1 MRRRAVSFDFG
12 QTLAELSEEMLARR
26 VAERGAHVGVSAL
39 RQASDAA
46 WQAYAEAK
54 RNGLSGRDAW
64 STFMRR
70 LLVDAGVKGSRP
82 PQHVA
87 VELTEWLWTEQ
98 PRHNLW
104 RRLVPGMLELVDELG
119 RAGVPVAILSNSEG
133 HLDELVRELGLSDHF
148 RAVVDSGRL
157 GFEKPDP
164 RIFRH
169 TAHQL
174 GVDCTEL
181 IHIGDSWE
189 ADVQGALGVGAFGV
203 WYSRE
208 GAPDPLPSQS
218 ARAAT
223 PAEIRQVLSR
233 LGLLRDG

>member
-1 MRRRAVSFDFG
+1 MRPRAVSFDFG
-12 QTLAELSEEMLARR
+12 QTLAELSEDMLAER

-46 WQAYAEAK
+46 WQAYADAK
-54 RNGLSGRDAW
+54 RNGLSGQDAW
-64 STFMRR
+64 STFMRC

-82 PQHVA
+82 TQQLA
-87 VELTEWLWTEQ
+87 SELTEWLWTEQ
-98 PRHNLW
+98 PRRNLW

-119 RAGVPVAILSNSEG
+119 RGGVPVAILSNSEG
-133 HLDELVRELGLSDHF
+133 HLSELVHELGLSDRF

-169 TAHQL
+169 TAHEL
-174 GVDCTEL
+174 GIDLTEL
-181 IHIGDSWE
+181 VHIGDSWE
-189 ADVQGALGVGAFGV
+189 ADIEGALAVGAFGV

-208 GAPDPLPSQS
+208 EPPVPLPASS

-223 PAEIRQVLSR
+223 PEEARQVLSR
-233 LGLLRDG
+233 LGLVLGG